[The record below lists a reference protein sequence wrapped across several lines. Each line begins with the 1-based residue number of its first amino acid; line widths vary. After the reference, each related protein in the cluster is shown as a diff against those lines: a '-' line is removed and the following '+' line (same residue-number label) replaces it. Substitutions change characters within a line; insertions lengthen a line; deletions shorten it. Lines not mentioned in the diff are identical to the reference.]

1 MGAVLTYSRILLL
14 VEGVGRRSR
23 RKLDREK
30 VALKASSK
38 TAGLWIEKGRRKMP
52 QMQKTQVADARW
64 GKKKTR
70 SMTVFSVPNVLSEVQ
85 EGGRGKGGCCCVV

>member
-1 MGAVLTYSRILLL
+1 MDYGKGGGKTKS
-14 VEGVGRRSR
+14 S
-23 RKLDREK
+23 KLDREK
-30 VALKASSK
+30 VALKASPK

-64 GKKKTR
+64 GEKKTR

-85 EGGRGKGGCCCVV
+85 EGGRGKGGCYCVV